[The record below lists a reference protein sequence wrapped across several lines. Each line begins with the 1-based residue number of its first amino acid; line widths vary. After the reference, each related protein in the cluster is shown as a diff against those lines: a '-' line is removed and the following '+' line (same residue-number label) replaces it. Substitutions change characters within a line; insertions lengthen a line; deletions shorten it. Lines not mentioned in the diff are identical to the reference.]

1 VTDWLDAPLLALRL
15 KIELA
20 PLLASGDENPL
31 EPVPAT
37 VRAAVPVALV
47 VGSTLRE
54 AWVFGSTK

>member
-1 VTDWLDAPLLALRL
+1 VTDWLDALLLALRL

-31 EPVPAT
+31 EPVPANERPT
-37 VRAAVPVALV
+37 PPVALV
-47 VGSTLRE
+47 LGSILRE